1 MGTFSLA
8 HWLVV
13 LVVVLAVFG
22 PGRLSGMMGDLGKG
36 IKSFRQGMAE
46 DVKSDPGTLD
56 DKPSD
61 KA

>member
-13 LVVVLAVFG
+13 LAVVLVVFG

-46 DVKSDPGTLD
+46 DEKSDPAILD